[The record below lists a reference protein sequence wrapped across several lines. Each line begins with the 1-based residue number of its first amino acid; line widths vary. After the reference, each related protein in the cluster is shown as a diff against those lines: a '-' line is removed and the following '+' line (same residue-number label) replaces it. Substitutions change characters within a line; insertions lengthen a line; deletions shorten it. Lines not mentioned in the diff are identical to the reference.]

1 LPRAEAWSFPCS
13 AAVRRARR
21 LCHASALATLL
32 ALTTVAHGHD
42 VEGLVVSVQDGDT
55 LTVLDQARAQ
65 HRVRIAGIDAPE
77 KAQPFGEASK
87 AGLAQLA
94 FGKRVA
100 ARCHK
105 HDRYGREVCSVY
117 VGERDIGLEQVRSGL
132 AWWYREYARE
142 QNPRDRLTYEGAELE
157 AKEGRRGLWRD
168 ANPQPPAEWRKQ
180 HGRSPRAPAA

>member
-1 LPRAEAWSFPCS
+1 
-13 AAVRRARR
+13 VRRALC
-21 LCHASALATLL
+21 LCHATALAALLALAT
-32 ALTTVAHGHD
+32 AAHGHE
-42 VEGLVVSVQDGDT
+42 VEGLVISVQDGDT
-55 LTVLDQARAQ
+55 LTVLDQAKAQ

-87 AGLAQLA
+87 ASLAQLA

-117 VGERDIGLEQVRSGL
+117 VAERDVGLEQVRNGL

-142 QNPRDRLTYEGAELE
+142 QTPHDRLTYEGAERE
-157 AKEGRRGLWRD
+157 AREARRGLWRD

-180 HGRSPRAPAA
+180 HGRSLRTPAA